1 MRLQLKLALVLVPLV
16 AGPVLALGWVSYDAL
31 RQDLEDTAVQSL
43 DTALDMATQGLHDLM
58 DAAQANSALFAAA
71 GPVERYVRAADDQER
86 TELLQAP
93 LLKLFYQYR
102 AAYPEYQEIR
112 LLRPDGTTDIRVA
125 ASDLPDQLAAG
136 QEPGFALVQADPE
149 PIKVTLSL
157 EAGGG
162 GALHVY
168 RRIALAD
175 HYLTRADDTLRT
187 RGYLVLR
194 VALAPLFERLSA
206 LPVAA
211 SGRLIL
217 AFPGGEVLFDSSGI
231 WAGRQLPS
239 ALLHSD
245 PVSAHSDR
253 SGSRAAGIRTWD
265 DSPWLVRV
273 RFSEPGVL
281 ALAALPEHSLAT
293 PLRRLGLATL
303 TMTGFAVLLLT
314 TVLIAWL
321 RRLVLRPLAVLR
333 DAAGRIGAGEL
344 RTPID
349 VYSADEIGALA
360 AAVRAMGED
369 LADRRE
375 QIELLAFHDPLT
387 GLPNR
392 RLIRE
397 LLGACVAAAAGA
409 DGYLAVLF
417 LDLDNFKQI
426 NDALGHDQ
434 GDELLRGVAQ
444 RLESVSAP
452 PASRVHLSRFGGD
465 EFLIIADRLSSPD
478 QAADLAQAMLD
489 AAVQPSDLGGAEY
502 IVTAS
507 IGITLYPRDAA
518 DADGLIRCA
527 DLAMYGAKAMGRN
540 TLHFFSAELDHRVAA
555 RLQMESQLR
564 QALGRGE
571 LTLHY
576 QPIVHLEHGR
586 LAGFEALLRWHNQV
600 LGWVPPGEFIP
611 VAEETGLIR
620 EIGRWVLAEVCRQL
634 AAWRLAGL
642 VTVPVSVNV
651 SGGQIQ
657 RESLAETVS
666 TLLAEHGLSAA
677 DIHLEI
683 TESVLMEQTLHDTG
697 RLQAMRALGLAIHID
712 DFGTGYSSLGYLQQ
726 LSVDCIKIDRSFV
739 ARLCTV
745 DGDRTLVT
753 AMITLAHALHLRVIA
768 EGVETADQ
776 LAVLRTLN
784 CDLGQGY
791 WFARPAEAAVAA
803 NLLRMAAREAEGS
816 PIIRRASCA
825 SRPRTASETS

>member
-1 MRLQLKLALVLVPLV
+1 VRLQLKLALVLVPLV

-43 DTALDMATQGLHDLM
+43 DTTLDAAAQGLRGLV
-58 DAAQANSALFAAA
+58 DAARANSALFAAA
-71 GPVERYVRAADDQER
+71 GPVERYARAADDQER
-86 TELLQAP
+86 TDLLQAP
-93 LLKLFYQYR
+93 LLKLFHQYR
-102 AAYPEYQEIR
+102 DAYPEYQEIR
-112 LLRPDGTTDIRVA
+112 LLRPDGTMDIRVA
-125 ASDLPDQLAAG
+125 ATERPAQLPAG
-136 QEPGFALVQADPE
+136 GAEPGFASVQADPGPVSE
-149 PIKVTLSL
+149 RLILD
-157 EAGGG
+157 AWGGG
-162 GALHVY
+162 GALYVY

-194 VALAPLFERLSA
+194 VSLDPLFEWLRA

-217 AFPGGEVLFDSSGI
+217 AFPAGDVLFDSSGA
-231 WAGRQLPS
+231 WTGRRLPS
-239 ALLHSD
+239 ALLHPE
-245 PVSAHSDR
+245 PVSAHADR
-253 SGSRAAGIRTWD
+253 SGSRPAGIRIWD
-265 DSPWLVRV
+265 TSPWLVRV
-273 RFSEPGVL
+273 RFIEPGIL

-293 PLRRLGLATL
+293 PLRRLGLTTL
-303 TMTGFAVLLLT
+303 IMTGFAVLLLIT
-314 TVLIAWL
+314 ALIAWL

-344 RTPID
+344 RTSIPIH
-349 VYSADEIGALA
+349 SADEIGALA
-360 AAVRAMGED
+360 AAVRVMGED

-426 NDALGHDQ
+426 NDALGHAQ
-434 GDELLRGVAQ
+434 GDELLRGVAR
-444 RLESVSAP
+444 RLENVSAP

-465 EFLIIADRLSSPD
+465 EFLIVADRLSGPD

-489 AAVQPSDLGGAEY
+489 AAVQPSDLGGAQY

-555 RLQMESQLR
+555 RLQTESQLR
-564 QALGRGE
+564 LALGRGE

-576 QPIVHLEHGR
+576 QPIVHLASGR
-586 LAGFEALLRWHNQV
+586 LAGFEALLRWQNAV
-600 LGWVPPGEFIP
+600 LGWVPPGQFIP

-620 EIGRWVLAEVCRQL
+620 EIGRWVLAEVCRQI

-651 SGGQIQ
+651 SGGQLQ

-697 RLQAMRALGLAIHID
+697 RLQALRALGLAIHID

-753 AMITLAHALHLRVIA
+753 AMITLAHALRLRVIA
-768 EGVETADQ
+768 EGVETAEQ
-776 LAVLRTLN
+776 LAVLRALD

-791 WFARPAEAAVAA
+791 WFARPAEAAVAV
-803 NLLRMAAREAEGS
+803 NLLSMTAGS
-816 PIIRRASCA
+816 PVIRRASCA
-825 SRPRTASETS
+825 